1 MIGGIEA
8 IESDD
13 PAEAG
18 VDLARGRCGLREARE
33 ERTKEAREKR
43 VFVLQLNLVADRE
56 ARF

>member
-1 MIGGIEA
+1 MIGGIEG

-18 VDLARGRCGLREARE
+18 VDWRDVDCERRE
-33 ERTKEAREKR
+33 ERTKEAREER